1 MGKALVFKG
10 VTIQNP
16 ITTVHFT
23 GEYPEELMS
32 YFYSID
38 SYLSDTQIAAIV
50 AFYNTLDTN
59 GLLADMLW
67 CYPMFGNLEDAQ
79 YGIRGAKLTFRGDN
93 ASYNKG
99 IKAAESYVLSP
110 WENTTVNGAH
120 SFYACTAK
128 TITKS
133 TQPMFMRMSN
143 SYSDFVSNVRLFYLN
158 SSGHIITFGRHA
170 DSVSNNDMGFC
181 LCFCMSSGN
190 EQIYRNGVQMYSGTS
205 GVGDT
210 IDKCKYFKIGS
221 SSTSNSD
228 YCNMFMAF
236 NAKHTAE
243 QVTIIT
249 NAVKALENALFDA
262 GIE

>member
-38 SYLSDTQIAAIV
+38 SYLSDVQKAAILT
-50 AFYNTLDTN
+50 FYNTLDTN

-67 CYPMFGNLEDAQ
+67 CYPMFGNLEDAR
-79 YGIRGAKLTFRGDN
+79 YGIRGAKLTFSGAN

-99 IKAAESYVLSP
+99 IKGAAAYALSP
-110 WENTTVNGAH
+110 WKDTTVTGEH
-120 SFYACTAK
+120 SFYVCSA
-128 TITKS
+128 ITVPKAS
-133 TQPMFMRMSN
+133 RPLFMATKQTEGG
-143 SYSDFVSNVRLFYLN
+143 DNVRVFEYN
-158 SSGHIITFGRHA
+158 SSGLFVTFGRSTA
-170 DSVSNNDMGFC
+170 SVVDTMGFC
-181 LCFCMSSGN
+181 VGFCMKSGN
-190 EQIYRNGVQMYSGTS
+190 EQIYRNGVELYTGTS
-205 GVGDT
+205 GVGDN
-210 IDKCKYFKIGS
+210 IGNGVQYLRIGNTA
-221 SSTSNSD
+221 TSYSD

-249 NAVKALENALFDA
+249 NAVKALENALFNA